1 MTDTCSIFYEG
12 ILNFGSE
19 IWLYY
24 PIDKTEVPILY
35 KPELEKRSLKKPFK
49 FRKSQ
54 TERRLCVGKSLRG
67 GKL

>member
-1 MTDTCSIFYEG
+1 MTDTCSIFYGG

-35 KPELEKRSLKKPFK
+35 KPELERRSLKKSFK

-54 TERRLCVGKSLRG
+54 TERRALCGKKFKG
-67 GKL
+67 G